1 MCGTTI
7 WGALGCRH
15 VGNPWPAIRFGREI
29 THLNERQKN
38 YGLHSQPA
46 IENALKGW
54 LSAAD
59 IGYPPMNYGH
69 NTEDIANAL
78 LNNPNETNSLAGA

>member
-1 MCGTTI
+1 MSGTTI
-7 WGALGCRH
+7 WGALDCRPAT
-15 VGNPWPAIRFGREI
+15 NPWPAIRFGREI
-29 THLNERQKN
+29 THLNKHQKN

-69 NTEDIANAL
+69 DTEDIANAL